1 MIGRGSLY
9 SFIHFGRLAD
19 KHCAPKNGARGQLS
33 RRSINA
39 VEIVQELVG
48 PAQGFLGFP
57 DRIVRV
63 PDGFPCEAYGFPD
76 FGGILTSGGGS
87 LPGRTQQR
95 QQSRVIKFH
104 SWITATGPCDVEP
117 LDNTE
122 AKCSE
127 AAI

>member
-1 MIGRGSLY
+1 MIGGGSLY
-9 SFIHFGRLAD
+9 SSIHFGRSAD
-19 KHCAPKNGARGQLS
+19 KTLRAQKQRPREAEA
-33 RRSINA
+33 RRSIDA

-76 FGGILTSGGGS
+76 FGGILTSDSGS

-95 QQSRVIKFH
+95 
-104 SWITATGPCDVEP
+104 
-117 LDNTE
+117 
-122 AKCSE
+122 
-127 AAI
+127 